1 MGCFEFQ
8 KVYTL
13 INQMLNFH
21 LHCQETRHS
30 IYEVVLSQ
38 LLVLILHLHIHL
50 LCFFIFILL
59 FKFTILSIL
68 LFISLSA
75 KTILSN
81 NASSLYDK

>member
-50 LCFFIFILL
+50 LCFL
-59 FKFTILSIL
+59 FLFYYLNLQFLSIL